1 MLFDIEL
8 YKKVEDQCGSYWTG
22 GVDKSLISKF
32 SEKLNVNFPK
42 SYMEFLNKFG
52 EGGICGTYYFGIKR
66 EDYASVYNKTIE
78 YRNTYKINPKW
89 IVISDESNE
98 WEAYILC
105 LDTNRMKDGECPI
118 VKYDYVHSEEE
129 DYNENFYDL
138 FNFKCEVI
146 LNE

>member
-8 YKKVEDQCGSYWTG
+8 YKKVEDECGSYWTG

-98 WEAYILC
+98 VISFSSIPLILSI
-105 LDTNRMKDGECPI
+105 TYAQSFTVFAKHPT
-118 VKYDYVHSEEE
+118 
-129 DYNENFYDL
+129 
-138 FNFKCEVI
+138 
-146 LNE
+146 